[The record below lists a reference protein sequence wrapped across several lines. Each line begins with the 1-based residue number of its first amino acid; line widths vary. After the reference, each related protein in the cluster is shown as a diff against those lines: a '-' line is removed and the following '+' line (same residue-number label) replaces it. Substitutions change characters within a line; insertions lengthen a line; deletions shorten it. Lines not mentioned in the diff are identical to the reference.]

1 MFLMANLVL
10 FNSFVPALIIQIF
23 LSLLIAYLMLLIA
36 DRYLKIEYGIMAA
49 LIAIVAVG
57 AVALVGSKIPDLSPA
72 ANKLH
77 S

>member
-1 MFLMANLVL
+1 MV
-10 FNSFVPALIIQIF
+10 
-23 LSLLIAYLMLLIA
+23 
-36 DRYLKIEYGIMAA
+36 EYGIMAA